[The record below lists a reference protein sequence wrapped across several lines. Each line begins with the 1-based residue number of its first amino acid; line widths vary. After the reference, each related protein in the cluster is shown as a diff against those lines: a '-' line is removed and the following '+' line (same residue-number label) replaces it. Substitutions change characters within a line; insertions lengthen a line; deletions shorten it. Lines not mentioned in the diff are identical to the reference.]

1 MRTRDLLKGP
11 RGSIEGGAG
20 VPGGQGGHLGDPLG
34 QLDGFDESSDDSSD
48 DACNYI
54 SDPNCSYGQTYV
66 RNTDGQR
73 CSMRPSLTYI
83 DPY

>member
-34 QLDGFDESSDDSSD
+34 QSGWFDECSDDSKGIY
-48 DACNYI
+48 ALWVN
-54 SDPNCSYGQTYV
+54 
-66 RNTDGQR
+66 QR
-73 CSMRPSLTYI
+73 
-83 DPY
+83 